1 MWGDVVKGFEED
13 VVLFEGAE
21 TADDSDAGGVGGE
34 AEGEASEGGVGW
46 GEEGGVDAIGD
57 HGDFFWGEAELEE
70 FGLHGAGNRVD
81 GARGA
86 VEPAALAE
94 SVGEE
99 IGWGELAMFAVGDGG
114 DGAGDG
120 GEGGVDE
127 GAEVVGM
134 DEVGAE
140 FEDEFGEASDGE
152 RGEAVVFAEERDAMG
167 VGEAIGESAS
177 AFEASEVDFEVEGF
191 EGVRHIDHSIFHS
204 TGIEGIDDVKNFQ
217 GVGVVKGW
225 AIWGE
230 ESERRRGGER
240 GGVRRRDLGGEK
252 RGKEGKS

>member
-1 MWGDVVKGFEED
+1 M
-13 VVLFEGAE
+13 
-21 TADDSDAGGVGGE
+21 
-34 AEGEASEGGVGW
+34 
-46 GEEGGVDAIGD
+46 
-57 HGDFFWGEAELEE
+57 
-70 FGLHGAGNRVD
+70 
-81 GARGA
+81 
-86 VEPAALAE
+86 
-94 SVGEE
+94 
-99 IGWGELAMFAVGDGG
+99 
-114 DGAGDG
+114 
-120 GEGGVDE
+120 
-127 GAEVVGM
+127 GM